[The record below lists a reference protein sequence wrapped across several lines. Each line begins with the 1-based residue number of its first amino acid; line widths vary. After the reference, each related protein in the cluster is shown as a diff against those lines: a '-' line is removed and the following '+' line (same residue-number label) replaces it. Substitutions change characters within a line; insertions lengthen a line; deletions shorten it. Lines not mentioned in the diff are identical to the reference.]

1 MDDVAGS
8 VWAPSGTGQTRRNSV
23 FAAMHEEAPPP
34 AAPGAAARVP
44 VYWVINRIVNA
55 TERSLLVSQL
65 KEGHYTVTA
74 PILSAT

>member
-23 FAAMHEEAPPP
+23 FAAMHEEAAPP
-34 AAPGAAARVP
+34 AAPPAARVP

-74 PILSAT
+74 PMFSAT